1 MRLYHFPISFNARRA
16 VMTAIHLG
24 VDVDL
29 ILVDLAKGEQR
40 KPEFLLRNPAG
51 RVPVLEDGDFVLSES
66 HAIMQYLADSTP
78 GQTVYPKELRARANV
93 NRWLFWSANHFSPA
107 VSILNWEHRVKGI
120 LGLGEPDPAAVK
132 RGEAL
137 VIDNARILDAHLA
150 GKQWIGGDRLTLAD
164 LALAAPLMAIRQAK
178 LPVNDFANL
187 MVWLRRVEALDAWK
201 RTSPPEGRFPP
212 ARQVTDSAAP

>member
-1 MRLYHFPISFNARRA
+1 MRLYHFPMSFNARRA
-16 VMTAIHLG
+16 VMTAIHLE

-29 ILVDLAKGEQR
+29 VLVDLAKGEQR
-40 KPEFLLRNPAG
+40 KPEFLQRNPAG

-66 HAIMQYLADSTP
+66 RAIMQYLADSTP

-93 NRWLFWSANHFSPA
+93 NRWLFWSANHFTPA
-107 VSILNWEHRVKGI
+107 VSILNWEHRVKAF

-132 RGEAL
+132 RGETL
-137 VIDNARILDAHLA
+137 VIDNARILDAQLA
-150 GKQWIGGDRLTLAD
+150 GKQSIAGGRLSLAD
-164 LALAAPLMAIRQAK
+164 LALATPLMAIRQAK

-187 MVWLRRVEALDAWK
+187 MVWLRRVEALDAWR